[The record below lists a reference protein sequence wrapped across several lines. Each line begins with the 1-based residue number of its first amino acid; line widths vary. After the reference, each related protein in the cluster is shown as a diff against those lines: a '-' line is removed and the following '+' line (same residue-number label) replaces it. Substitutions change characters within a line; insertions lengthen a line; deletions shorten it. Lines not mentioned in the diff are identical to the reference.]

1 MTSIVEETQ
10 TYADVDQAFT
20 AREVPWMKMGKIVDG
35 VATAAEA
42 AKLGGLDFDVDL
54 REVAWIGFGD
64 EGGLNVNN
72 VIHPISN
79 RRAVVR
85 SDTGDF
91 FGFVS
96 SSAYRTLQYAEAF
109 DFMDTIN
116 PRYVAAGTL
125 RGGRQGFM
133 VVKPEIS
140 MSLEDD
146 HELFAV
152 LRTSHDCSR
161 GIEVMVMPLRG
172 RCMNQLTLRSFA
184 KGVDHRW
191 SIKHTTT
198 LHKKMAEAQASLEKI
213 GIYIQRYESIVNRLC
228 NTEVKVDRGQKL
240 IEMVIPMPQHGKTE
254 RTETQWRERIEAITD
269 LWTGSPQV
277 GYAGTG
283 WGLVNAVSE
292 YFEWHRTGGTSES
305 QFLNA
310 LQGETHKKINRMCGI
325 LLSTHA

>member
-1 MTSIVEETQ
+1 MTTIAEETE
-10 TYADVDQAFT
+10 TYADVTQSFT
-20 AREVPWMKMGKIVDG
+20 TREVPWMKMGKITDEV
-35 VATAAEA
+35 VTAAEA

-54 REVAWIGFGD
+54 REVAFLA
-64 EGGLNVNN
+64 EGEDWDALNQVT
-72 VIHPISN
+72 PIDK

-85 SDTGDF
+85 RDTRDF

-96 SSAYRTLQYAEAF
+96 SSSYRTLQYAEAF

-116 PRYVAAGTL
+116 PRYVAAGAL

-133 VVKPEIS
+133 VVKPELQFT
-140 MSLEDD
+140 LEDQ
-146 HELFAV
+146 HELYAV

-191 SIKHTTT
+191 SIKHNTTMT
-198 LHKKMAEAQASLEKI
+198 KKLAEAQQSLEKI
-213 GIYIQRYESIVNRLC
+213 GVYVQRYEAVVTRL
-228 NTEVKVDRGQKL
+228 TDTVVKTDHGRKL
-240 IEMVIPMPQHGKTE
+240 LEIVIPMPKSGRTE
-254 RTETQWRERIEAITD
+254 RTETQWRERLDAITD
-269 LWTGSPQV
+269 LWTDAPEV

-292 YFEWHRTGGTSES
+292 YFEWHRVGGTSES
-305 QFLNA
+305 RFLNA
-310 LQGETHKKINRMCGI
+310 LEGETHKKINKMCGL
-325 LLSTHA
+325 LLSNV

>member
-1 MTSIVEETQ
+1 MTSIIEETQ
-10 TYADVDQAFT
+10 TYADVDQTFT

-42 AKLGGLDFDVDL
+42 AKLGGLDFEVDL
-54 REVAWIGFGD
+54 REVGIFKRDKWGNIYGQT
-64 EGGLNVNN
+64 VT
-72 VIHPISN
+72 PIDK

-85 SDTGDF
+85 RDTDDF

-116 PRYVAAGTL
+116 PRYVAAGAL

-133 VVKPEIS
+133 VVKPELQFK
-140 MSLEDD
+140 LEDQ

-184 KGVDHRW
+184 NGVDHRW
-191 SIKHTTT
+191 SIKHNTTMA
-198 LHKKMAEAQASLEKI
+198 KKLAEAQESLEKI
-213 GIYIQRYESIVNRLC
+213 GVYVQRYEAVVTRL
-228 NTEVKVDRGQKL
+228 TDTVVKADHGRKL
-240 IEMVIPMPQHGKTE
+240 LEMVIPMPKSGRTE
-254 RTETQWRERIEAITD
+254 RTETQWRERLDAITD
-269 LWTGSPQV
+269 LWTDAPEV

-283 WGLVNAVSE
+283 WGLLNAVSE
-292 YFEWHRTGGTSES
+292 YFEWHRVGGTSES
-305 QFLNA
+305 RFLNA
-310 LQGETHKKINRMCGI
+310 LEGETHKKINKMCGL
-325 LLSTHA
+325 LLSNV

>member
-1 MTSIVEETQ
+1 MTIVEETQ

-20 AREVPWMKMGKIVDG
+20 TREAPWLKMGKITDETK
-35 VATAAEA
+35 TAAEA
-42 AKLGGLDFDVDL
+42 AELGGLNFKVDL
-54 REVAWIGFGD
+54 VDVAWIGFGN

-72 VIHPISN
+72 VIHPIKS
-79 RRAVVR
+79 RKAIVR

-91 FGFVS
+91 FGFAS
-96 SSAYRTLQYAEAF
+96 SKSYVPLQYAEAF

-133 VVKPEIS
+133 VVKPDIT
-140 MSLEDD
+140 LTLDD
-146 HELFAV
+146 EHDLFAV

-161 GIEVMVMPLRG
+161 GIEVMVMPLRQ

-198 LHKKMAEAQASLEKI
+198 LPKKMAEAQASLEKI
-213 GIYIQRYESIVNRLC
+213 GVYVQRYESIVNRLC
-228 NTEVKVDRGQKL
+228 NTEVKIDRGRKL
-240 IEMVIPMPQHGKTE
+240 LEMVIPMPKHGKTE
-254 RTETQWRERIEAITD
+254 RTETQWYERIDAITD
-269 LWTGSPQV
+269 LWTGAPQV

-292 YFEWHRTGGTSES
+292 YFEWHRAGGTAES
-305 QFLNA
+305 QFINV
-310 LQGETHKKINRMCGI
+310 LQGETHKKINKMCGL
-325 LLSTHA
+325 LLSNV

>member
-1 MTSIVEETQ
+1 MTIVEEIQ
-10 TYADVDQAFT
+10 TYADVTQSFT
-20 AREVPWMKMGKIVDG
+20 TREAPWLKMGKITNETK
-35 VATAAEA
+35 TAAEA
-42 AKLGGLDFDVDL
+42 AELGGLNFKVDL
-54 REVAWIGFGD
+54 VDVAWLKSVEIGGVKQTD
-64 EGGLNVNN
+64 AIVTK
-72 VIHPISN
+72 IPSRKAI
-79 RRAVVR
+79 VR

-91 FGFVS
+91 FGFAS
-96 SSAYRTLQYAEAF
+96 SKSYVPLQYAEAF